1 VRPLL
6 GRLIIA
12 LIILRGLYLSATH
25 FHELSPRYWLLEDG
39 GTRDAV
45 AEADHRLSA
54 IRPFL
59 SINGEWI
66 TAGYLTDRLGGVNY
80 EPLPAAQYAL
90 APAVLD
96 NESPTAWA
104 VADFTSEEAL
114 QIAMARDGYR
124 VRHRVAS
131 SLALLEKVR
140 R

>member
-1 VRPLL
+1 MRIFL

-12 LIILRGLYLSATH
+12 LLILRGLYLSGTH
-25 FHELSPRYWLLEDG
+25 LRELSPRYWLLEDG

-45 AEADHRLSA
+45 AETDHRLSA

-66 TAGYLTDRLGGVNY
+66 TAGYLTDRVGGVNY
-80 EPLPAAQYAL
+80 DPLPAAQYAL

-104 VADFTSEEAL
+104 VADFTSEAAL
-114 QIAMARDGYR
+114 QVAIARHGYR
-124 VRHRVAS
+124 VRHRVALG
-131 SLALLEKVR
+131 LALLEKADR
-140 R
+140 

>member
-1 VRPLL
+1 VRTFL

-12 LIILRGLYLSATH
+12 LMILRGLYLSATY
-25 FHELSPRYWLLEDG
+25 FRELPPRYWLLEDG

-66 TAGYLTDRLGGVNY
+66 TAGYLTDRVGGVNH
-80 EPLPAAQYAL
+80 EPFPVAQYAL
-90 APAVLD
+90 VPAVLD
-96 NESPTAWA
+96 NQSPTAWA

-114 QIAMARDGYR
+114 QIAIARHGYR

-131 SLALLEKVR
+131 GLALLEKVER
-140 R
+140 

>member
-1 VRPLL
+1 VRAFF

-12 LIILRGLYLSATH
+12 LMILRSLYLSATH
-25 FHELSPRYWLLEDG
+25 FRELSPRYWLLEDG

-45 AEADHRLSA
+45 AEAEHRLSA

-66 TAGYLTDRLGGVNY
+66 TVAYLTDRVGGVNY

-90 APAVLD
+90 VPALLD
-96 NESPTAWA
+96 NKSPTAWA

-114 QIAMARDGYR
+114 QIAIVRDGYR
-124 VRHRVAS
+124 VRHRVAAG
-131 SLALLEKVR
+131 LALLERVQR
-140 R
+140 

>member
-1 VRPLL
+1 VRTFL
-6 GRLIIA
+6 GQLIIA
-12 LIILRGLYLSATH
+12 LMMLRGLYLSAIH
-25 FHELSPRYWLLEDG
+25 FRELSPRYWLLEDG

-66 TAGYLTDRLGGVNY
+66 TAGYLTDRVGGVNY

-90 APAVLD
+90 VPAVLN

-114 QIAMARDGYR
+114 QTAIVRDGYR
-124 VRHRVAS
+124 VRHRIAAG
-131 SLALLEKVR
+131 LALLERVQR
-140 R
+140 